1 MPSPATG
8 PAASA
13 DTIADMFLFVQAKR
27 AGVIKGDV
35 TAADHVDQIRLVSW
49 RWGLSASSALG
60 NTQAGARR
68 SYTALTVVKRID
80 PATTAL
86 MSVLATNDEVKEARL
101 GMRRPKGQQEDF
113 FTVTLE
119 AARVTGIEHA
129 TSPEGEALETVSIS
143 FTKVKVEFTPFTP
156 SSKRGGATTFADEL
170 PRKD

>member
-1 MPSPATG
+1 MPSLPNATT
-8 PAASA
+8 A
-13 DTIADMFLFVQAKR
+13 DAVADMFLFVQAKR

-35 TAADHVDQIRLVSW
+35 TASGHTDEIRLVSW

-86 MSVLATNDEVKEARL
+86 MSALATNDEIKEARL

-113 FTVTLE
+113 FTVKLE
-119 AARVTGIEHA
+119 SARVVGVEHA

-143 FTKVKVEFTPFTP
+143 FTKVKVEFTPFSPTG
-156 SSKRGGATTFADEL
+156 KRGGATSFDDEL